1 MSKKVL
7 ETDFPLMVPPNPPLS
22 VHPRFVEHGRN
33 GSLKRAY
40 SSEELAPLHSPS
52 SSDTSD
58 YLSDHPEYLLQPSEQ
73 HPQQDH
79 LVKHP
84 PFRPPTHR
92 HRRSEDEEMSGA
104 ARCCFGFLF
113 MTTQVLLHGLVTL
126 VLYWVVQFRW
136 DGQGIPFAWRGPT
149 RVDLEK
155 QWNLHPV
162 LMMMGLIYCMG
173 QAMLVYRSCH
183 CCRRIYTKLLHTF
196 FHILAI
202 PCVVLGFMAT
212 WDYHSLRKDK
222 EGNPDSIPHFYSI
235 HSWLGLLTMGLFIIQ
250 FLVGI
255 FSFLLLLCCESSTAR
270 YRAALVPIHSTVGT
284 TTFLL
289 AVATAVAGITE
300 KAFFQLSV
308 TYPGWVEYV
317 QGVPTESLPSIGD
330 IKYSEQHFLE
340 SVLLNVMGATL
351 AFLGILMPL
360 MLWAPQFRQ
369 KSEKP
374 L

>member
-1 MSKKVL
+1 MAYKYQYNPAA
-7 ETDFPLMVPPNPPLS
+7 TDNVSLHENGK
-22 VHPRFVEHGRN
+22 PRDR
-33 GSLKRAY
+33 SAAY
-40 SSEELAPLHSPS
+40 H
-52 SSDTSD
+52 T
-58 YLSDHPEYLLQPSEQ
+58 
-73 HPQQDH
+73 
-79 LVKHP
+79 
-84 PFRPPTHR
+84 R
-92 HRRSEDEEMSGA
+92 HRRSEDEEISGP

-126 VLYWVVQFRW
+126 VFYWVVQFRW

-149 RVDLEK
+149 RGDLEK

-162 LMMMGLIYCMG
+162 LMLLGLVYCMG

-202 PCVVLGFMAT
+202 PCVVLGFLAT
-212 WDYHSLRKDK
+212 WDYHSLRTDK
-222 EGNPDSIPHFYSI
+222 EGNPDPIPHFYSI

-289 AVATAVAGITE
+289 AVASAVAGITE

-330 IKYSEQHFLE
+330 INYSEQHFLE
-340 SVLLNVMGATL
+340 SILLNVMGATL

-369 KSEKP
+369 KSDKS
-374 L
+374 